1 MSVNSKRK
9 AQNSKLNPQEAS
21 TSVMA
26 KLLASYKSP
35 FKSLSRGEQVE
46 GKVTKVTRQEMLVD
60 VNAKSEALVIE
71 KDRRIH
77 SILMSML
84 KPGDAVK
91 AIVINPESEAGIPL
105 VSLRK
110 FVEAKAWDTLAGL
123 QKDHKTLE
131 VTVTD
136 LTKGGYVV
144 AADAGLTGFLPN
156 SHMGG
161 NQQVQVGQ
169 RLTVSVLELQRDENK
184 IIFTQK
190 ITLAKEDFER
200 LTKAFPVGH
209 KMSAVIASIAPFG
222 IFLSIPSKNEKTG
235 KIVNIDGLVHISEVA
250 WEKTADISEKHA
262 VGDNVDVVVLGYD
275 KDAGR
280 IDFSIKRLTEDPFEK
295 VAKEF
300 PVDKKLS
307 VPVLKTVA
315 GAVHLD
321 LGNGSEAIIPKEKI
335 PPTTTYEVGQEV
347 NVTVSDIDAKRHKIF
362 VSPVLLEKPLGYR

>member
-1 MSVNSKRK
+1 MNVNSKRK
-9 AQNSKLNPQEAS
+9 AQSSKLNSSEAS

-35 FKSLSRGEQVE
+35 FKSLTRGEQVE

-77 SILMSML
+77 SILMNML
-84 KPGDAVK
+84 KPGDMVM

-110 FVEAKAWDTLAGL
+110 FVEAKAWDILANL

-144 AADAGLTGFLPN
+144 SADAGLTGFLPN
-156 SHMGG
+156 SHMSGG
-161 NQQVQVGQ
+161 GQVQVGQ

-190 ITLAKEDFER
+190 TTLAKEDFDR
-200 LTKAFPVGH
+200 LIKAFPIGY
-209 KMSAVIASIAPFG
+209 KMSATIASIAPFG
-222 IFLSIPSKNEKTG
+222 IFLSIPSKDEKNNKT
-235 KIVNIDGLVHISEVA
+235 INLDGLVHISEVA
-250 WEKTADISEKHA
+250 WEKTADISEKYA
-262 VGDNVDVVVLGYD
+262 VGDTIDVVVLGYD

-280 IDFSIKRLTEDPFEK
+280 VDFSIKRLTEDPFEK

-300 PVDKKLS
+300 PVDKKVS
-307 VPVLKTVA
+307 APVLKIIS

-321 LGNGSEAIIPKEKI
+321 LGNGVEGIIPKEKV
-335 PPTTTYEVGQEV
+335 PPTTTYEVGQQV
-347 NVTVSDIDAKRHKIF
+347 NVTVSDIDSKRHKIF
-362 VSPVLLEKPLGYR
+362 VLPVLLEKPLGYR